1 MSISVGSN
9 AASYL
14 SYAGNAYGAGST
26 ASKASS
32 KPNDSTDTSSPSSS
46 TSVTLSDEAKAYLAR
61 TAAESEQPSVAT
73 LTTRARGWLDQ
84 QYAALGTSSAMLD
97 GQVAVDFSGQTRAT
111 LSVIAD
117 NVASQFSTDEV
128 TAATR
133 ILQSRFNDAMSP
145 YLVIARHTGD
155 YASLYAAASDY
166 LDQAGSD
173 EKATLAWQD
182 QKQAVLEGLAAAK
195 ASFGKAPVTGNAA
208 DPVRALLDKARTQG
222 SASKDSSPDTLAGDA
237 RAMLDAQAG
246 SARDNGKDLVFSGS
260 RQTGQQ
266 VDFTDF
272 DNRTLA
278 IMALNRDASF
288 SAQEAAAAKAEL
300 NQRTRSGLVN
310 AFGGDGIKAS
320 SLALLQQ
327 YSNMSPE
334 ERSVLGFTEDYAKRI
349 VASYRSAASIQSSLG
364 SGSGGG
370 LAAYL

>member
-9 AASYL
+9 AASFL